1 MSSVCMKVGANSCV
15 HFKQLIKQL
24 IRRCNP
30 QLFPLIIAFNS
41 LICRCFLC
49 VSFLKIWE
57 ITIQERCN
65 PHKMLLIYRE
75 NPYRSLHIVRLYI
88 LVVVLGDPFLWF
100 QFCTCVVGV
109 CNPHFLL
116 MYLVFA
122 PTIGILELLG
132 CIQYKATVQF
142 QMNYTLL
149 ISSYQSTK

>member
-1 MSSVCMKVGANSCV
+1 
-15 HFKQLIKQL
+15 
-24 IRRCNP
+24 
-30 QLFPLIIAFNS
+30 
-41 LICRCFLC
+41 
-49 VSFLKIWE
+49 
-57 ITIQERCN
+57 
-65 PHKMLLIYRE
+65 MLLIYRE

-132 CIQYKATVQF
+132 CYNIKLLFSFRWIIHCWSVLTRAPSNPQNYSWYKKYWLWPIVRHQV
-142 QMNYTLL
+142 LL
-149 ISSYQSTK
+149 VSKFEGTSIKSHTWCCYFIRTKKKALYKMFSL